1 MSVFSSR
8 LIALRKEN
16 KLSQAKLGELINKRR
31 STISGYET
39 EGKEPDIET
48 LCLLANFF
56 NVSTDYLMGNSNE
69 RNNADVV
76 LINDLHNFKKHYDE
90 APEDIRKQ
98 TELCFDAFYRL
109 IVRDVQL
116 RKQDRLEI
124 YDEIISCISLL
135 HSQIC
140 QTISYCEKDP
150 SLLPKLVSLQSQL
163 KNDVSVSLDKL
174 IQADMKTHSSE
185 LEKKENHA

>member
-1 MSVFSSR
+1 MSVFSTR
-8 LIALRKEN
+8 LISLRKEN

-56 NVSTDYLMGNSNE
+56 NVSTDYLLGNSNE
-69 RNNADVV
+69 RNNVDVV
-76 LINDLHNFKKHYDE
+76 LINDLHNFKKHYDD

-109 IVRDVQL
+109 IMRDVQL
-116 RKQDRLEI
+116 CNKERLEI
-124 YDEIISCISLL
+124 YDEIISSISLL

-140 QTISYCEKDP
+140 QTINYCENDP
-150 SLLPKLVSLQSQL
+150 SLLPELVSLQSQL
-163 KNDVSVSLDKL
+163 KNNVSVSLDKL
-174 IQADMKTHSSE
+174 IQADMKMHSNE